1 MNVLRR
7 PRRGLA
13 VVTRGDD
20 AIADLATLR
29 ELSATVEEAR
39 RALDEATARR
49 DLVVREL
56 RRQGLHLNDIAEAA
70 GLTIGRVSQIDGK
83 NNHDR

>member
-1 MNVLRR
+1 
-7 PRRGLA
+7 
-13 VVTRGDD
+13 VVAQGDD
-20 AIADLATLR
+20 DNVDLATLR
-29 ELSATVEEAR
+29 ELSRVVEGAR
-39 RALDEATARR
+39 KALDAATARR

>member
-1 MNVLRR
+1 MDLLIQRG
-7 PRRGLA
+7 RGLA
-13 VVTRGDD
+13 VVARGDD
-20 AIADLATLR
+20 ERADLATLR
-29 ELSATVEEAR
+29 ELSTTVEQAR

>member
-1 MNVLRR
+1 M
-7 PRRGLA
+7 A
-13 VVTRGDD
+13 ATRGNEAFEGELDR
-20 AIADLATLR
+20 LR
-29 ELSATVEEAR
+29 ELATSVDEAR

-49 DLVVREL
+49 DELVREL

-83 NNHDR
+83 NHHSR

>member
-1 MNVLRR
+1 MNISRR
-7 PRRGLA
+7 RKRGQA
-13 VVTRGDD
+13 VTARGDD
-20 AIADLATLR
+20 GTADLATLR
-29 ELSATVEEAR
+29 ELSTTVEEAR

>member
-1 MNVLRR
+1 M
-7 PRRGLA
+7 A
-13 VVTRGDD
+13 ATRGNEAFEGELDR
-20 AIADLATLR
+20 LR
-29 ELSATVEEAR
+29 ELATSVDEAR

-49 DLVVREL
+49 DELVREL

-83 NNHDR
+83 NNHSR

>member
-1 MNVLRR
+1 VTA
-7 PRRGLA
+7 RGTDEG
-13 VVTRGDD
+13 V
-20 AIADLATLR
+20 DLARLR
-29 ELSATVEEAR
+29 ELSTTVEEAR

-49 DLVVREL
+49 DDVVREL